1 MDGRCVINDPLFCV
15 RQLLMYILPIRPRII
30 TFVHHGYT
38 VFKLHFYC
46 MSGQVYLM
54 LHHRTA
60 AGGGIVISVHF
71 KLISIHIVNMGFSFP
86 HVAHF
91 GYGNELDGLP
101 LL

>member
-1 MDGRCVINDPLFCV
+1 MSKQFIFFVC
-15 RQLLMYILPIRPRII
+15 QLLMYTFSYTSQNDYMILHPSR
-30 TFVHHGYT
+30 YT
-38 VFKLHFYC
+38 VFILYFYC
-46 MSGQVYLM
+46 MPGQVYQM

-60 AGGGIVISVHF
+60 AGGGVVISVHF

-91 GYGNELDGLP
+91 GYGDELDCLP